1 MKLSALSLAL
11 ALGPA
16 AWAQNVET
24 VHVGGN
30 VYAIVGGAANVAV
43 QIGPDGVIVV
53 DPGSAATG
61 DEVLAHVREL
71 SGGPIRWII
80 NTHVHTD
87 HTGAN
92 ATLSQAGMTV
102 NGNPAAIIAN
112 ETVLLRMSEAERPL
126 TEWPLNTFFEPWRDF
141 YFNGEAIFLYH
152 FPSGHT
158 DGDVAVYFRG
168 SDVLVSGDLFTTTA
182 YPRIDE
188 SVDGGVDGFIQGL
201 NQMIDIAVPAWLQD
215 GGTRVIPGHGRLS
228 NEADLVEYR
237 DMIVIIGDRVEA
249 LINEGMTLAQVL
261 ATEPSLDYD
270 TRYGEAEGR
279 EFVSALYRTL
289 ADAASGE
296 E

>member
-1 MKLSALSLAL
+1 VLALFLALS
-11 ALGPA
+11 GA
-16 AWAQNVET
+16 AWAQGIET

-30 VYAIVGGAANVAV
+30 VYMLVGGEANVAV
-43 QIGPDGVIVV
+43 QVGEDGVIVV
-53 DPGSAATG
+53 DPGSADLA
-61 DEVLAHVREL
+61 DETLAAVREL
-71 SGGPIRWII
+71 SGGPIRWVV

-92 ATLSQAGMTV
+92 TTISQAGMTV

-112 ETVLLRMSEAERPL
+112 ETVLLRMSESDRPL

-152 FPSGHT
+152 FASGHT
-158 DGDVAVYFRG
+158 DGDIAVYFRG
-168 SDVLVSGDLFTTTA
+168 SDVLVSGDLFMTTT

-188 SVDGGVDGFIQGL
+188 AADGGVDGFISGL

-215 GGTRVIPGHGRLS
+215 GGTRVIPGHGRLG

-237 DMIVIIGDRVEA
+237 DMIVIIRDRVETM
-249 LINEGMTLAQVL
+249 IGEGMSLDEIL

-270 TRYGEAEGR
+270 TRYGEEEGR
-279 EFVSALYRTL
+279 AFVGAVYRRL
-289 ADAASGE
+289 ARTAGAE

>member
-1 MKLSALSLAL
+1 VALVLAL
-11 ALGPA
+11 CPA
-16 AWAQNVET
+16 AWGQELET

-30 VYAIVGGAANVAV
+30 VYMIAGGTANVAV
-43 QIGPDGVIVV
+43 QIGDDGVIVV

-61 DEVLAHVREL
+61 DTVLARVREL
-71 SGGPIRWII
+71 SDGPIRWIV

-102 NGNPAAIIAN
+102 NGNPAAIVAN

-141 YFNGEAIFLYH
+141 YFNGEAIFLHH

-158 DGDVAVYFRG
+158 DGDIAVSFRG

-188 SVDGGVDGFIQGL
+188 SVDGGVDGFVAGL
-201 NQMIDIAVPAWLQD
+201 NRMIDIAVPAWLQD

-237 DMIVIIGDRVEA
+237 DMIVIIRDRVEA
-249 LINEGMTLAQVL
+249 LMDEGMTLPAVL
-261 ATEPSLDYD
+261 AAEPSLDYD
-270 TRYGEAEGR
+270 SRYGEAEGR

-289 ADAASGE
+289 AGPAAGE